1 MSGDQSSAF
10 GDAQDDF
17 GTLGRNGAQHTP
29 ELSHAETTL
38 GAPTTTYRF
47 VAGHVYNLDA
57 HQVVRDHRDVAN
69 ASVAGLMLNVIA
81 RDPQALSGERWFRS
95 TPGALEAVKEIS
107 PQPEGSAQ
115 RTTDPVDAAVFCPAA
130 VAKAS
135 VFLVQVFLYPPGAE
149 TAISAAARSADE
161 NAAHRGSYSLPL
173 DLPHGTRIDVHLDFA
188 VLSVAEPD
196 AMTVWR
202 GRPASVQFEA
212 AVPADATQSTAIGR
226 VRFAVGGVPA
236 GTLRFQ
242 VGLLDADAAPAPV
255 ARRRAQGVK
264 YRQAFVSYSSA
275 DRAEVLRRVQAFKI
289 AGISVF
295 QDILDLDPGERW
307 ERALYREID
316 RCDVFFLF
324 WSRAAAASE
333 WVTKEIE
340 YALSRQQ
347 GDENR
352 PPEIQPVPIEGPPV
366 VPPPKNLSHLHFN
379 DALLA
384 HIGGSPLPPTT
395 PAAT

>member
-1 MSGDQSSAF
+1 V
-10 GDAQDDF
+10 
-17 GTLGRNGAQHTP
+17 
-29 ELSHAETTL
+29 ET
-38 GAPTTTYRF
+38 
-47 VAGHVYNLDA
+47 
-57 HQVVRDHRDVAN
+57 
-69 ASVAGLMLNVIA
+69 
-81 RDPQALSGERWFRS
+81 
-95 TPGALEAVKEIS
+95 
-107 PQPEGSAQ
+107 
-115 RTTDPVDAAVFCPAA
+115 AVFCPAA

-135 VFLVQVFLYPPGAE
+135 VFLVQVFLYPPGGE
-149 TAISAAARSADE
+149 TAVSAAARSADE
-161 NAAHRGSYSLPL
+161 KAVHRGSYSLPL
-173 DLPHGTRIDVHLDFA
+173 NLPHGTRIDVHLDFA
-188 VLSVAEPD
+188 ALSVAEPD
-196 AMTVWR
+196 AVIVWR
-202 GRPASVQFEA
+202 GRAASVQFEA
-212 AVPADATQSTAIGR
+212 AVPRDATQSAAIGR
-226 VRFAVGGVPA
+226 VRFALGGVPA

-242 VGLLDADAAPAPV
+242 VGLLDAEEVSAPV
-255 ARRRAQGVK
+255 ARRPTQGLK

-307 ERALYREID
+307 DRALYREID

-347 GDENR
+347 GDESR

-366 VPPPKNLSHLHFN
+366 VPPPRNLSHLHFN

-384 HIGGSPLPPTT
+384 HIGGSSVPPLTAPKT
-395 PAAT
+395 